1 MTLFYAGDPG
11 IPQAIIAYQ
20 IKRKFNAE
28 CTVHISWT
36 SPANIPPEAV
46 SHFMV
51 QVDNL
56 ETMNITSTNNTLLST
71 HSPLCSC
78 DDDYNISITAVNL
91 CGLEG
96 QSSKITIIS
105 ASNLIV
111 LEQNSMCDVNK
122 SESTIMNNGK
132 GENNNITE

>member
-1 MTLFYAGDPG
+1 M
-11 IPQAIIAYQ
+11 
-20 IKRKFNAE
+20 KSNAE
-28 CTVHISWT
+28 CTVHISWIL
-36 SPANIPPEAV
+36 PANIPPEAV

-71 HSPLCSC
+71 YFPLCSC

-96 QSSKITIIS
+96 QSSKITISES

-111 LEQNSMCDVNK
+111 LEQNSVCDVNK

-132 GENNNITE
+132 GEIIILLNKIFIIFF